1 MSASREKKSRQE
13 QTGSGWN
20 DPKTAREAKERKEER
35 RTNILYG
42 TIGVVFLLVAIAGR
56 LVRKLCHFAGFGIA
70 DIVLGIAVSVLKY
83 MLLLS
88 VLFSAFDTLNEDYTL
103 IGARTIEKSKSYK
116 PVMRLSE
123 RIFPFLEWVGEQVP
137 QQAREQD
144 EE

>member
-1 MSASREKKSRQE
+1 MLHVTVPKSAP
-13 QTGSGWN
+13 GSSL
-20 DPKTAREAKERKEER
+20 TR
-35 RTNILYG
+35 RFQLPEDSSWCSWA
-42 TIGVVFLLVAIAGR
+42 VVLLVAIAGR

-137 QQAREQD
+137 RQAREQD